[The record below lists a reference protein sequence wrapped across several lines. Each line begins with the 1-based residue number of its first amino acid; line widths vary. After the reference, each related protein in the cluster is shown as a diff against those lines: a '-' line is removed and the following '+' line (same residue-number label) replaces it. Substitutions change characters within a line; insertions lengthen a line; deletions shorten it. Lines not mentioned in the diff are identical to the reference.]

1 MVEGGVIG
9 AQCITVYTPG
19 RARVEMCPMA
29 VDLMVT
35 TPCGKYHCGGLI
47 WSRVYLR
54 LAL

>member
-9 AQCITVYTPG
+9 ALYYGTPG
-19 RARVEMCPMA
+19 RAGVEMCPMA